1 MNLDWLNEK
10 RFSNSRAFFCP
21 FHIFISFYLEVCK
34 WSRFTLFILC
44 IFFFFMKIRVCL
56 NKCKHQFQ
64 QVSALFCCPSER
76 YKTIIY
82 HYCPFPSQT
91 WYNTVFLP
99 FYIWVIE
106 NHPGRFLSSVVVT
119 EFVELLAQLIFV
131 LMTWV
136 LCWDAS
142 VCPPYSSLHRA
153 PAPGSCFVWMHKW
166 AFLPPG
172 FWLGRM
178 MGDIVSGSRKGRRER
193 LGYFLLPCGISAA

>member
-1 MNLDWLNEK
+1 MYLDWLNEK

-44 IFFFFMKIRVCL
+44 IFFFMKIRVCL

-119 EFVELLAQLIFV
+119 EFVKLLAQLIFV
-131 LMTWV
+131 PMTWV

-153 PAPGSCFVWMHKW
+153 RLRAAALSGYTSGLSCLLASGW
-166 AFLPPG
+166 AGWWGTLSADQG
-172 FWLGRM
+172 KAGGR
-178 MGDIVSGSRKGRRER
+178 G
-193 LGYFLLPCGISAA
+193 

>member
-1 MNLDWLNEK
+1 MWETNEG
-10 RFSNSRAFFCP
+10 C
-21 FHIFISFYLEVCK
+21 VC
-34 WSRFTLFILC
+34 
-44 IFFFFMKIRVCL
+44 
-56 NKCKHQFQ
+56 
-64 QVSALFCCPSER
+64 
-76 YKTIIY
+76 
-82 HYCPFPSQT
+82 
-91 WYNTVFLP
+91 
-99 FYIWVIE
+99 
-106 NHPGRFLSSVVVT
+106 

-153 PAPGSCFVWMHKW
+153 LAPGSCFVWMHKW

-193 LGYFLLPCGISAA
+193 LGYFSSSLWDFCCIAASFYWRPLCPSSSPLCLGSADLCLPPLPVLGPLLLTLGACPLTWDFLTATCGL